1 MAALQS
7 NAVMTNNSLLPPN
20 HTQFEK
26 DLETVSSRISDIP
39 VTIRDIWNP
48 DTCPLELLPWLAWAL
63 SIDSWK
69 DYWPESVKRARLRNA
84 IAISRIKGTPQSL
97 KDVVRSF
104 GVEMEIDE
112 VSEDLAPFQFN
123 IKIDVNNVGAQNS
136 EFTRDVV
143 EEISRTKRSSSYF
156 ELQQQVKIAAPIAI
170 TGRVRVARFIRFSAT
185 IPESNLPTD
194 LGNMKDPI
202 KKTIDLGSMNDP
214 HTKIIDLG
222 VM

>member
-1 MAALQS
+1 M
-7 NAVMTNNSLLPPN
+7 NHISLLPPN
-20 HTQFEK
+20 HTQFENN
-26 DLETVSSRISDIP
+26 LENVSSRISDVP
-39 VTIRDIWNP
+39 VNIRDVWNP

-69 DYWPESVKRARLRNA
+69 DYWSESVKRARLRDA
-84 IAISRIKGTPQSL
+84 VAISREKGTAKSL
-97 KDVVRSF
+97 HDVVNSF
-104 GVEMEIDE
+104 GVVMELDE
-112 VSEDLAPFQFN
+112 VSADLAPFQFN

-136 EFTRDVV
+136 EFTRDVI

-185 IPESNLPTD
+185 TSESNLPTD

-214 HTKIIDLG
+214 HTQIIDLG